1 MIVQYHHHHHQS
13 SHDNRHNSITWLL
26 WSRACSSMLFVSF
39 SSFRLSSLFS
49 LSRRLTLI
57 MMMMRRSRMIMMM
70 LHYPDIKVIIFKP
83 THVKNTLDNKTVNT
97 MMTIWGKWPR
107 VRKIKKIDGR
117 ISALLLKTML
127 LSSFEPPPRR
137 PCELNIIINFM
148 PILPKVFTSKNT
160 GTCLS
165 DSWHVQ
171 LTIRAVVPTPWDN
184 SEKWI

>member
-1 MIVQYHHHHHQS
+1 M
-13 SHDNRHNSITWLL
+13 

-70 LHYPDIKVIIFKP
+70 LHYPDIKVIIFKR

-127 LSSFEPPPRR
+127 LSSFEPLPRH
-137 PCELNIIINFM
+137 PCESNIQFR
-148 PILPKVFTSKNT
+148 PISSCGVSEYVHSLGDFVLHFHTLPSKISHTHSQPGRTDFTHLCS
-160 GTCLS
+160 S
-165 DSWHVQ
+165 DI
-171 LTIRAVVPTPWDN
+171 LYRAYLLR
-184 SEKWI
+184 